1 MSRMLITDAIKRMI
15 DRESLTLPEAESVL
29 DQIMMGQCTDT
40 QIASFLTALRM
51 KGETVDEVTGFA
63 RVMRNRATVVAP
75 QAAVRADLTGTGR
88 DALIDTCGTGG
99 DVSGSFNVSTATA
112 LVVAGAGVRVAK
124 HGNRSASSQ
133 CGSADVMEALG
144 VKLDLS
150 PRQIADC
157 IDRVGIG
164 FLHAP
169 YLHESMKHVARARK
183 EMGIRTIFNMLG
195 PLTNQAGAGAQL
207 IGVYAAHLTLL
218 FAEVLRELGTTR
230 AVIVH
235 GADGM
240 DEITIT
246 AETLVTELRNGE
258 ISSYAVR
265 PEDFGMRRAT
275 LADIKGGDATQN
287 AEIIREVLGG
297 APGPRRDIVVLNAAA
312 ALMASSR
319 AKDIREGISMARA
332 VIDDRRGIEKL
343 RQLIQFTNSAAF

>member
-1 MSRMLITDAIKRMI
+1 MLITDALKRLI
-15 DRESLTLPEAESVL
+15 DRENLTMSEAEAVL
-29 DQIMMGQCTDT
+29 EQIMTGQCTDT

-51 KGETVDEVTGFA
+51 KGETVEEVTGFA

-75 QAAVRADLTGTGR
+75 QSVVRADLTGTGR
-88 DALIDTCGTGG
+88 EALIDTCGTGG

-144 VKLDLS
+144 VRIDLT

-169 YLHESMKHVARARK
+169 HLHASMKHVARARK

-195 PLTNQAGAGAQL
+195 PLTNPAGAGAQL

-218 FAEVLRELGTTR
+218 FAEVLRGLGTTR

-235 GADGM
+235 GTDGM

-246 AETLVTELRNGE
+246 GETLVTELRSGE
-258 ISSYAVR
+258 IHSYSVK
-265 PEDFGMRRAT
+265 PEDFGMSRAGI
-275 LADIKGGDATQN
+275 ADIRGGDAEQN
-287 AEIIREVLGG
+287 AGIIREILEGV
-297 APGPRRDIVVLNAAA
+297 AGPRRDIVVLNAAA

-319 AKDIREGISMARA
+319 AKDLHEGVTMARS
-332 VIDDRRGIEKL
+332 VIDDQRAKMKL
-343 RQLIQFTNSAAF
+343 RQLIEFTSSLEL